1 MRDWI
6 LGLIN
11 DVTGPIRR
19 FAESVQQR
27 VAAVWSAI
35 LRVFGGIRTAWGRL
49 YQRVKAAGAWVREG
63 LAELYWTAKWLVTV
77 WIPRNIRAAKAA
89 VLNWTRARL
98 YALEALAR
106 RLIRAAVHMLARAL
120 SLLRDW
126 TRRVID
132 DVRKAIAELIAG
144 LRRVRDI
151 VFALLLDPRKLAR
164 WAAGAMTTAILRYL
178 DGRKDAIGRWL
189 LNKSVSFTVWF
200 ARQLDGVLGRIL

>member
-1 MRDWI
+1 VRDWI

-27 VAAVWSAI
+27 VAAVWFAI

-77 WIPRNIRAAKAA
+77 WIPRNIHAAKVA

-106 RLIRAAVHMLARAL
+106 RLIRAAVHMLSRSL

-126 TRRVID
+126 TRRLID
-132 DVRKAIAELIAG
+132 DVRKAIALLIAG

-151 VFALLLDPRKLAR
+151 VFALLLDPRKLAQ

-189 LNKSVSFTVWF
+189 LNRSVSFTVWF

>member
-63 LAELYWTAKWLVTV
+63 LAELYWTAKWITLV
-77 WIPRNIRAAKAA
+77 WIPRHIAAAKAA
-89 VLNWTRARL
+89 VLSWTRARL
-98 YALEALAR
+98 HGLETLLRGLLRAAVQALAR
-106 RLIRAAVHMLARAL
+106 AINV
-120 SLLRDW
+120 LRDW
-126 TRRVID
+126 TRRLFD
-132 DVRKAIAELIAG
+132 DVRKAIAALIAG

-151 VFALLLDPRKLAR
+151 VFALLLDPKKLAQ

-189 LNKSVSFTVWF
+189 LNRSVSFTVWF